1 MSIQTNS
8 FAKRVK
14 RQVIG
19 RSRSFFAATPPGL
32 ENVCLKELASP
43 PLSFTEVE
51 EVPGGVEF
59 RGRVH
64 DAYMANLHLRTA
76 NRILMRIDGFKAANF
91 RQLER
96 RLADVPWEIYLP
108 PGIPV
113 HVRVATSKS
122 RLYHKAAIAQRF
134 QSGIA
139 LRLERRGVEGDSL
152 PGATTAFS
160 RQTLFIRVVEDRFTV
175 SLDSSG
181 EPLYKRGIKKDV
193 GRAPLRETLAAAA
206 LKLAGFS
213 GEEPLLDPM
222 CGSGTFAMEGAM
234 MAMNIPPGRH
244 RKFAFMEWPAFRP
257 RRWAHLR
264 RQAEALITRVD
275 APMVFASDKDERVLA
290 ALEKN
295 LRNQEIAHAIQVSGG
310 DFFHLSPPKTFKTT
324 GVIAINPPYGMRLGA
339 KREIRGLYSSIL
351 AKLNAEF
358 KGWKLALITP
368 DRRLAGSFISRM
380 AARTL
385 SHGGV
390 KILLLTGKV

>member
-1 MSIQTNS
+1 MSIQTDS
-8 FAKRVK
+8 FSKRVK
-14 RQVIG
+14 RQVIA

-32 ENVCLKELASP
+32 ENVCLRELASP

-51 EVPGGVEF
+51 EAPGGVEF

-64 DAYMANLHLRTA
+64 DAYLANLHLRTA

-96 RLADVPWEIYLP
+96 RLADFPWEIYLP
-108 PGIPV
+108 AGIPV
-113 HVRVATSKS
+113 HVRVATSRS
-122 RLYHKAAIAQRF
+122 RLYHKAAIAERF
-134 QSGIA
+134 QTGVA
-139 LRLERRGVEGDSL
+139 LRLERRGVEGES
-152 PGATTAFS
+152 PPETTAFS
-160 RQTLFIRVVEDRFTV
+160 LQTLFIRVVDDRFTI

-181 EPLYKRGIKKDV
+181 DPLYKRGIKKEV

-206 LKLAGFS
+206 LQLAGFS
-213 GEEPLLDPM
+213 GDEPLLDPM

-257 RRWAHLR
+257 RRWAFLR
-264 RQAEALITRVD
+264 RQAEERITRVD

-290 ALEKN
+290 ALERN
-295 LRNQEIAHAIQVSGG
+295 LRDHEIARAIRVSGG
-310 DFFHLSPPKTFKTT
+310 DFFRLSPPRAFKTA
-324 GVIAINPPYGMRLGA
+324 GVIAINPPYGIRLGA
-339 KREIRGLYSSIL
+339 KREIRGLYSSIR
-351 AKLNAEF
+351 AKLKADF
-358 KGWKLALITP
+358 KGWKLALIAP
-368 DRRLAGSFISRM
+368 DRRLAGNLPSRM
-380 AARTL
+380 ATRTL